1 MVIQQILF
9 FFFVTCIQSSSIINI
24 VFTVKNL
31 EGNERLQTS
40 FFTLISSLF
49 QYTSIENLQLHV
61 IGDSDSQQFVDR
73 TLQDLHYTNEI
84 NKLHIDDL
92 TVEYEK
98 LISPLIKL
106 FSSGH
111 TYYKDPLFF
120 LSPFLHRIL
129 PENIS
134 HVIMLDIDLRFDHD
148 VKQLYELFNQ
158 FNQTH
163 ILGIARENQ
172 PVYRHLLWSYR
183 REHLDTN
190 IGDPPPN
197 GITGFNSGVLLL
209 NLNRIRQSTLFNSY
223 LENPSLIEQ
232 LIHKYHFNHPHLGD
246 QDFYTLLSFEHN
258 ELFFILPCY
267 WNRQLCT
274 WWKGKGYDDIWENYF
289 NCNNEQNIYLYH
301 GNCNTPIP
309 NRTLNEKLEL

>member
-1 MVIQQILF
+1 LSMVIQQILF

-31 EGNERLQTS
+31 GENERLQS
-40 FFTLISSLF
+40 NFFTLISSLF

-98 LISPLIKL
+98 LISPLIKH

-148 VKQLYELFNQ
+148 VIIEFN
-158 FNQTH
+158 F
-163 ILGIARENQ
+163 
-172 PVYRHLLWSYR
+172 
-183 REHLDTN
+183 
-190 IGDPPPN
+190 
-197 GITGFNSGVLLL
+197 
-209 NLNRIRQSTLFNSY
+209 Y
-223 LENPSLIEQ
+223 L
-232 LIHKYHFNHPHLGD
+232 
-246 QDFYTLLSFEHN
+246 
-258 ELFFILPCY
+258 
-267 WNRQLCT
+267 
-274 WWKGKGYDDIWENYF
+274 
-289 NCNNEQNIYLYH
+289 
-301 GNCNTPIP
+301 
-309 NRTLNEKLEL
+309 